1 MLDTLMAILRRQKCL
16 RRNIRTCGSFRSGGA
31 GENEFSGKRNYSL
44 ANRERK
50 KDYETV
56 VVLGGYVGWGL
67 EC

>member
-1 MLDTLMAILRRQKCL
+1 MAILRTQKCS

-31 GENEFSGKRNYSL
+31 GEKEFSGKRNYSL

-50 KDYETV
+50 TMKQ
-56 VVLGGYVGWGL
+56 LLCFGGYVGWGL